1 MNTNRWNEQAILVI
15 KIAIGSA
22 IAYQVSKLLGLS
34 HSYLAPLSLIL
45 CLQPSLNQSVQFSFR
60 RVVGTILGVL
70 MTTFILQYVPMT
82 SWMLGILL
90 LVGTGIAMTFQL
102 NAVIL
107 HQVALSILLVFALEK
122 NADDYVLD
130 RITGTLI
137 GSIIAI
143 VFQLFI
149 FPPNSLKKVVR
160 NYETLTEKYSD
171 LLLHISAWI
180 ESDLGKEKAGEIDR
194 LKKNLLQAIENT
206 QKDFQSATKNIKY
219 TIYNRRNYKKIIY
232 ADTKRIEDMK
242 EAYSYLTNIIAILKD
257 WHKVGAISL
266 PEKQQLIKQLDILEK
281 VFRAQYIGTK
291 REKGMT
297 KDKAFILQNPF
308 PLEIQYYRGA
318 IYVEMKKLVDVTTK
332 RMKI

>member
-1 MNTNRWNEQAILVI
+1 MTTNKWNEQAILVV

-60 RVVGTILGVL
+60 RVVGTIIGVL
-70 MTTFILQYVPMT
+70 MTTFIIQYVPMT
-82 SWMLGILL
+82 SWVLGILL
-90 LVGTGIAMTFQL
+90 LVGTGSSMLFKL

-122 NADDYVLD
+122 NASDYGLD
-130 RITGTLI
+130 RMTGTLI

-143 VFQLFI
+143 ILQLFI

-171 LLLHISAWI
+171 LFLHIAAWI

-194 LKKNLLQAIENT
+194 LKKNLLQAIETT
-206 QKDFQSATKNIKY
+206 QQNLQSATKNIKY
-219 TIYNRRNYKKIIY
+219 TIYNRRNYKKTIY
-232 ADTKRIEDMK
+232 SDTKRVEDMK
-242 EAYSYLTNIIAILKD
+242 EAYTYLTNIIAILKD
-257 WHKVGAISL
+257 WHKAGTISL
-266 PEKQQLIKQLDILEK
+266 PEKQQLTIQLDIMEK
-281 VFRAQYIGTK
+281 VFRTHYIETTK
-291 REKGMT
+291 EEGMT

-308 PLEIQYYRGA
+308 PLEIQCYRGA
-318 IYVEMKKLVDVTTK
+318 IYVEMKKLVEVTTK
-332 RMKI
+332 RG